1 MILFFLA
8 KLKNEKKKKRK
19 WQSKGNENLS
29 STNYVGENVV
39 ICYCRELLILLI
51 IPYY

>member
-8 KLKNEKKKKRK
+8 KLKNEKKKKENGNRK
-19 WQSKGNENLS
+19 ANENLS